1 MKPPFLPKMAEYNMK
16 KQYITPQTS
25 FCVSDIPFVMT
36 SLVTGSDQKPGETI
50 TGDAK
55 GFDLWETETDL

>member
-1 MKPPFLPKMAEYNMK
+1 MK

-25 FCVSDIPFVMT
+25 ICVSDIPFVMT

-55 GFDLWETETDL
+55 GFDLWETESDL